1 MTNHSFS
8 DLKDKVCVI
17 TGGAGVIGT
26 AIVKVLASAGVKTI
40 ILDLRK
46 EVAEELARRS
56 VARKPEPNVSDWKAM
71 YLTRIS

>member
-1 MTNHSFS
+1 MNTDKITMNNNSFS

-26 AIVKVLASAGVKTI
+26 AIVKVLVSAGVKTV

-46 EVAEELARRS
+46 EVAEKLAEDMTKS
-56 VARKPEPNVSDWKAM
+56 VGDRMHRAGK
-71 YLTRIS
+71 